1 MTLTDNTNYTYTSRN
16 LLQNPEYYM
25 YSSFI
30 GKPFLIDYV
39 EDRTKYVEFIERRY
53 QLLLTQYSTQ
63 DVSALDVSW
72 LLTLRLLSSVDE
84 SALSETCQTMHSNFN
99 GVIRGIKMS
108 QNSLPDISDN
118 VDTDL
123 VLQAILEHV
132 IKDNFL
138 QDNSIYM
145 WLSRFLKKFEVYK
158 RLREAY
164 TSDMRSDSK
173 SYSNLANYASLSVG
187 LLYYYGHTGNLKMLN
202 GALKLNDLLCS
213 NQDCLESP
221 RELLL
226 TIVALCKELYFV
238 RKLSVVH
245 GCEF

>member
-1 MTLTDNTNYTYTSRN
+1 
-16 LLQNPEYYM
+16 LL
-25 YSSFI
+25 S
-30 GKPFLIDYV
+30 DYLA
-39 EDRTKYVEFIERRY
+39 DRTKHVEFIESRY
-53 QLLLTQYSTQ
+53 QLLLRQYSTQ
-63 DVSALDVSW
+63 DVSELDVSW
-72 LLTLRLLSSVDE
+72 ILTLRLLSSADE
-84 SALSETCQTMHSNFN
+84 DTVPKTCRAMHSNFN
-99 GVIRGIKMS
+99 DVITSIEMP
-108 QNSLPDISDN
+108 LHPFPDICDN

-123 VLQAILEHV
+123 VLQAILGYV
-132 IKDNFL
+132 INDNFA
-138 QDNSIYM
+138 QDKAIYI

-164 TSDMRSDSK
+164 TSEMRSDSS
-173 SYSNLANYASLSVG
+173 SYANLANYASLSVG

-213 NQDCLESP
+213 NQDCLKSP

-245 GCEF
+245 GCKF